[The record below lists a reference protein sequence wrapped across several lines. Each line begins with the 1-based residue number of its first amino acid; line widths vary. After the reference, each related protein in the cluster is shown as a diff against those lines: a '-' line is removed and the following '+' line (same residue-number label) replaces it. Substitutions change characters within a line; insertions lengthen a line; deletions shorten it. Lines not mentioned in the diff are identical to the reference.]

1 MAEILQGTTPSL
13 EIKIKTSDFLVS
25 DVVKLELALRHS
37 GALSLYSLS
46 DVTVD
51 AENNSFTY
59 KFSEAETLALV
70 PKKPIIFQ
78 LRFMFADGSIVG
90 TEPRVLHVADLMS
103 GEVMSE

>member
-13 EIKIKTSDFLVS
+13 EIKIKTSDFLVA
-25 DVVKLELALRHS
+25 DVVKLELAIRHS
-37 GALSLYSLS
+37 GTLKLYSLA

-51 AENNSFTY
+51 STNNSFIY
-59 KFSEAETLALV
+59 KFTEAETLAMI

-78 LRFMFADGSIVG
+78 LRFMFADDSIIG

-103 GEVMSE
+103 QEAMSE